1 MQSIPNVDEV
11 EGDGWVGLVRV
22 WPTTSK
28 TTLRHCSRQLTE
40 KNLKS
45 EMGTGFRKN
54 RTNLLWGRVRTIF
67 VLPKTFGF
75 GRSL

>member
-11 EGDGWVGLVRV
+11 EVEGWVGLVRV

-45 EMGTGFRKN
+45 EMCWQERRDETR
-54 RTNLLWGRVRTIF
+54 RVK
-67 VLPKTFGF
+67 VMD
-75 GRSL
+75 